1 MKRVLFAAALCG
13 AGLAQAGA
21 ISGFTGSYAVGNWT
35 SSADTGT
42 IAATPAS
49 LVLTSG
55 DDGSGNP
62 AYTSFYIQ
70 FTKSATVNF
79 SWAYATADTEEPFYD
94 PFGFLLSNDLAGLE
108 DGFSQLTVD
117 DGGLAQFGSYSVA
130 VAAGE
135 YFGFAANTLDNFN
148 GPAITTINGLRI
160 VEVPEPG
167 ALALLALA
175 LTAAAITTRRRRAG

>member
-35 SSADTGT
+35 SSAGTGT
-42 IAATPAS
+42 IAATPAA

-79 SWAYATADTEEPFYD
+79 SWAYATADDAPIYD
-94 PFGFLLSNDLAGLE
+94 PFGFLLSNDLAGLAT
-108 DGFSQLTVD
+108 GFGLLTD
-117 DGGLAQFGSYSVA
+117 NLGAQAQSGSYSVV
-130 VAAGE
+130 VAAGQ
-135 YFGFAANTLDNFN
+135 YFGFEAQSDNTFGAAT
-148 GPAITTINGLRI
+148 TTINGLRI